1 MQPQRPRGRSS
12 GFTLI
17 ELVISLAIFA
27 ILASLAVP
35 TFGAR
40 IDRGRLQRAAE
51 TLAGDITEARF
62 EATRR
67 AQPMFVRTGSGGW
80 AVTQS
85 PNCADSTNTPCH
97 VHRADLAQH
106 PGISVQG
113 DLALQ
118 LQADGTALQGG
129 AVALTSRL
137 GDVLG
142 VEVSPLGRPRVCAS
156 SANNT
161 PWPRLPVCGAAK
173 A

>member
-1 MQPQRPRGRSS
+1 MPAPLRHHRHT
-12 GFTLI
+12 GFTLL
-17 ELVISLAIFA
+17 ELVITLAIFA

-67 AQPMFVRTGSGGW
+67 AKPMFVNSNHTGW
-80 AVTQS
+80 AISQS
-85 PNCADSTNTPCH
+85 ADCAGAPCQ
-97 VHRADLAQH
+97 VHRADLSQH

-113 DLALQ
+113 DLALR
-118 LQADGTALQGG
+118 LEADGG
-129 AVALTSRL
+129 AVQNGAVSLTSRH
-137 GDVLG
+137 GEVLR

-156 SANNT
+156 SNNST
-161 PWPRLPVCGAAK
+161 PWPRLPVCGVAK